1 MTSEAMIAGTL
12 YNAKCAR
19 RVTLMLGTFHMKVLV
34 KSAVKYDN
42 ETFICGNRTKII

>member
-1 MTSEAMIAGTL
+1 MIVGTL

-19 RVTLMLGTFHMKVLV
+19 RVILMPDNFHMKVLV

-42 ETFICGNRTKII
+42 ETFIRGNGTKII